1 MTITSPNSTRSE
13 SLVDSLLGTDL
24 QVTGELVVRSLTGLD
39 DLPQVGAQELVSLG
53 DGGKGGLQ
61 EVSLGGGG
69 TLGLG
74 VTVLD
79 SGHLEESLGSGGGDD
94 VSSSGSRDQSTHD
107 GSSLSGNLARNG
119 VRLLDVVSPVSPS
132 DGDDGELGDNDGSPD
147 GGSDF
152 LGTLDSQTDV
162 TVKVTD
168 SYESLESG
176 SLTGRGL
183 LLDGSDGHDLVLESG
198 KELVDDLVLL
208 DGEREEV
215 DLLHGLDLSVV
226 HETSKLG
233 NWLPRLVLVLLGS
246 TTTPSS
252 STSSTGTPGGTSSK
266 STSLFSRS
274 RHLE

>member
-94 VSSSGSRDQSTHD
+94 VSSSGCKGTGISEFVQVYYFVLVSRLTSRDQSTHD

-147 GGSDF
+147 GSSDF

-226 HETSKLG
+226 HETSKL
-233 NWLPRLVLVLLGS
+233 W
-246 TTTPSS
+246 
-252 STSSTGTPGGTSSK
+252 
-266 STSLFSRS
+266 
-274 RHLE
+274 

>member
-94 VSSSGSRDQSTHD
+94 VSSSGCKEAGISEFVQFYYFVLILRLTSRDQSTHD

-226 HETSKLG
+226 HETSKL
-233 NWLPRLVLVLLGS
+233 W
-246 TTTPSS
+246 
-252 STSSTGTPGGTSSK
+252 
-266 STSLFSRS
+266 
-274 RHLE
+274 